1 MVDKACIGE
10 INSTCK
16 CYDREYISERTSVVV
31 DICGLSICVLLGL
44 VYLKWFALQETQV
57 VRDFY

>member
-44 VYLKWFALQETQV
+44 VYLKWFALQE
-57 VRDFY
+57 F